1 MGSKRFVGQISTGDG
16 AARGFPPGLRP
27 ECFHFARGSAERR
40 DSPSRWTPA
49 PLPSPPGPRPGRTRR
64 GGSSARVPGGAGGGS
79 GRGES
84 CGTGRGCRC
93 SGAPLARLPGAAT
106 AQRSPPL
113 LDPGRAPR
121 GRVPAGW
128 RLFRAAPGSGSPHL
142 LPAAPAPPIP
152 ARGVSAGGCRLPPP
166 SRAGPL
172 TSRWCCG
179 RPISGAAG
187 PRRTAP
193 GPAQP
198 GRWQPSLTGPGSG
211 TGSLH
216 AAWPGRRG
224 NRGRPRRRWSAQ
236 AGDRRA
242 LPVEKPP
249 GVKGRT
255 LILLDVNTKS
265 PVRIISE
272 NFLSLQL
279 DPSIIHDGWLDF
291 LSSRRLVTLARGLAP
306 AFLRFAG
313 KRTDF
318 LQFHNVKNPAKSRG
332 GPGPDYYLKN
342 YEDDIV
348 RSDIALDKQKGC
360 KIAQHPDIMLELQR
374 EKAAQMH
381 LVLLKEQFSNTY
393 SNLTLTA
400 RSLDKLYN
408 FADCSGLHLIFALN
422 AVRRNPNNSWNS
434 SNALSLLKYSASKKY
449 NISWELGNEP
459 NNYRTLIGRSV
470 NGSQLGKDYIQLR
483 SLLQLIRTY
492 SRANLYGPNI
502 GRPRKNVIALLEG
515 FMKVAGST
523 VDAVTWQHYY
533 IDGRVAKVTDFLKTR
548 LLDTLSDQ
556 IRKIQKVVNTYTP
569 GKKIWLEGVGA
580 TSAGGMNN
588 LSDSYAAG
596 FLWLNTL
603 GLLASQGIDVVV
615 RHSFLD
621 HGHNHL
627 VDQNFNPLPDYWLS
641 LLYKRLIGPKVLA
654 IHVAGLQRKPRPGR
668 VIRDKLRIYAHC
680 TSYHNHNYVRGSITL
695 YIINLHRS
703 RKKIKL
709 AGTLRDKIV
718 HQYLLQPYGKDGLH
732 SKSVQLNGQ
741 PLAMVDD
748 GTLPELKPRPL
759 RAGRTLVIPPLT
771 MSFYVVKNVNALACR
786 YR

>member
-1 MGSKRFVGQISTGDG
+1 MVSIKMHMFAMEKAFRRLISYDCKNVVLPSLQQPLLCKKAQHGAEAAQGKKKIKMEQKTAAGTG
-16 AARGFPPGLRP
+16 PP
-27 ECFHFARGSAERR
+27 AE
-40 DSPSRWTPA
+40 PSRAFPGSRRVESGCR
-49 PLPSPPGPRPGRTRR
+49 PGLPSPPLPGLPALR
-64 GGSSARVPGGAGGGS
+64 GGQSRAAAALGSTGGAERPRPGGAG
-79 GRGES
+79 
-84 CGTGRGCRC
+84 T
-93 SGAPLARLPGAAT
+93 AREP
-106 AQRSPPL
+106 SPC
-113 LDPGRAPR
+113 
-121 GRVPAGW
+121 W
-128 RLFRAAPGSGSPHL
+128 
-142 LPAAPAPPIP
+142 LPAAGDP
-152 ARGVSAGGCRLPPP
+152 
-166 SRAGPL
+166 
-172 TSRWCCG
+172 
-179 RPISGAAG
+179 GA
-187 PRRTAP
+187 
-193 GPAQP
+193 
-198 GRWQPSLTGPGSG
+198 
-211 TGSLH
+211 
-216 AAWPGRRG
+216 
-224 NRGRPRRRWSAQ
+224 
-236 AGDRRA
+236 
-242 LPVEKPP
+242 
-249 GVKGRT
+249 
-255 LILLDVNTKS
+255 
-265 PVRIISE
+265 
-272 NFLSLQL
+272 
-279 DPSIIHDGWLDF
+279 
-291 LSSRRLVTLARGLAP
+291 
-306 AFLRFAG
+306 
-313 KRTDF
+313 
-318 LQFHNVKNPAKSRG
+318 
-332 GPGPDYYLKN
+332 GPGPRLPALRGQ
-342 YEDDIV
+342 EDGLFAV
-348 RSDIALDKQKGC
+348 PQCEEPGQEPRRARPRLLPQ
-360 KIAQHPDIMLELQR
+360 ELR
-374 EKAAQMH
+374 G
-381 LVLLKEQFSNTY
+381 
-393 SNLTLTA
+393 

-422 AVRRNPNNSWNS
+422 ALRRNPNNSWNS

-459 NNYRTLIGRSV
+459 NNYRTLMGRSV
-470 NGSQLGKDYIQLR
+470 NGSQLGKDYTQLR

-492 SRANLYGPNI
+492 SRAHLYGPNI
-502 GRPRKNVIALLEG
+502 GRPRKNVVAFLEG
-515 FMKVAGST
+515 FMKVAGGT

-569 GKKIWLEGVGA
+569 GKKIWLEGVGM

>member
-1 MGSKRFVGQISTGDG
+1 SELI
-16 AARGFPPGLRP
+16 RGFLLSGMPCPSSCPPGLL
-27 ECFHFARGSAERR
+27 ALM
-40 DSPSRWTPA
+40 A
-49 PLPSPPGPRPGRTRR
+49 PGLALMATFSLPS
-64 GGSSARVPGGAGGGS
+64 
-79 GRGES
+79 
-84 CGTGRGCRC
+84 
-93 SGAPLARLPGAAT
+93 
-106 AQRSPPL
+106 
-113 LDPGRAPR
+113 
-121 GRVPAGW
+121 
-128 RLFRAAPGSGSPHL
+128 
-142 LPAAPAPPIP
+142 
-152 ARGVSAGGCRLPPP
+152 
-166 SRAGPL
+166 
-172 TSRWCCG
+172 
-179 RPISGAAG
+179 
-187 PRRTAP
+187 
-193 GPAQP
+193 
-198 GRWQPSLTGPGSG
+198 
-211 TGSLH
+211 
-216 AAWPGRRG
+216 
-224 NRGRPRRRWSAQ
+224 Q
-236 AGDRRA
+236 AGDRRT

-291 LSSRRLVTLARGLAP
+291 LSHCWDGIANGQMVARAMVTCTQATLTLCKFSAREAHSVQ
-306 AFLRFAG
+306 G
-313 KRTDF
+313 K
-318 LQFHNVKNPAKSRG
+318 P
-332 GPGPDYYLKN
+332 GPGWELSPHAVRH
-342 YEDDIV
+342 IV

-422 AVRRNPNNSWNS
+422 ALRRNPNNSWNS

-470 NGSQLGKDYIQLR
+470 NGSQLGKDYTQLR

-492 SRANLYGPNI
+492 SRAHLYGPNI
-502 GRPRKNVIALLEG
+502 GRPRKNVIAFLEG
-515 FMKVAGST
+515 FLKVAGGT

-533 IDGRVAKVTDFLKTR
+533 IDGRVAKATDFLKTR

-569 GKKIWLEGVGA
+569 GKKIWLEGVGT

>member
-1 MGSKRFVGQISTGDG
+1 LLLLCREPSDR
-16 AARGFPPGLRP
+16 ACPPGLL
-27 ECFHFARGSAERR
+27 ALL
-40 DSPSRWTPA
+40 TPWLA
-49 PLPSPPGPRPGRTRR
+49 LTAHLSL
-64 GGSSARVPGGAGGGS
+64 SS
-79 GRGES
+79 
-84 CGTGRGCRC
+84 
-93 SGAPLARLPGAAT
+93 
-106 AQRSPPL
+106 
-113 LDPGRAPR
+113 
-121 GRVPAGW
+121 
-128 RLFRAAPGSGSPHL
+128 
-142 LPAAPAPPIP
+142 
-152 ARGVSAGGCRLPPP
+152 
-166 SRAGPL
+166 
-172 TSRWCCG
+172 
-179 RPISGAAG
+179 
-187 PRRTAP
+187 
-193 GPAQP
+193 
-198 GRWQPSLTGPGSG
+198 
-211 TGSLH
+211 
-216 AAWPGRRG
+216 
-224 NRGRPRRRWSAQ
+224 Q
-236 AGDRRA
+236 AGAR
-242 LPVEKPP
+242 
-249 GVKGRT
+249 GRT

-265 PVRIISE
+265 PVRVTSE

-313 KRTDF
+313 KRSDF
-318 LQFHNVKNPAKSRG
+318 LQFRNVRNPAKSRG

-422 AVRRNPNNSWNS
+422 ALRRNPDNSWNS

-459 NNYRTLIGRSV
+459 SNYRTLTGRTVS
-470 NGSQLGKDYIQLR
+470 GSQLGKDYVQLKR
-483 SLLQLIRTY
+483 LLQLIRTY
-492 SRANLYGPNI
+492 TRASLYGPNI

-515 FMKVAGST
+515 FMKAAGRT
-523 VDAVTWQHYY
+523 VDA
-533 IDGRVAKVTDFLKTR
+533 
-548 LLDTLSDQ
+548 
-556 IRKIQKVVNTYTP
+556 VVNTYTP
-569 GKKIWLEGVGA
+569 GKRIWLEGIGA

-603 GLLASQGIDVVV
+603 GMLANQGIDVVI
-615 RHSFLD
+615 RHSFFD

-641 LLYKRLIGPKVLA
+641 LLYKRLVGPKVLA
-654 IHVAGLQRKPRPGR
+654 VHVAGLQRKPRPGR

-709 AGTLRDKIV
+709 VGTLRDKIV

-732 SKSVQLNGQ
+732 SRSVQLNGEL
-741 PLAMVDD
+741 LAVTDD
-748 GTLPELKPRPL
+748 GALPELKLRPL

>member
-1 MGSKRFVGQISTGDG
+1 SELI
-16 AARGFPPGLRP
+16 RGFLLSGMPCPSSCPPGLL
-27 ECFHFARGSAERR
+27 ALM
-40 DSPSRWTPA
+40 A
-49 PLPSPPGPRPGRTRR
+49 PGLALMATFSLPS
-64 GGSSARVPGGAGGGS
+64 
-79 GRGES
+79 
-84 CGTGRGCRC
+84 
-93 SGAPLARLPGAAT
+93 
-106 AQRSPPL
+106 
-113 LDPGRAPR
+113 
-121 GRVPAGW
+121 
-128 RLFRAAPGSGSPHL
+128 
-142 LPAAPAPPIP
+142 
-152 ARGVSAGGCRLPPP
+152 
-166 SRAGPL
+166 
-172 TSRWCCG
+172 
-179 RPISGAAG
+179 
-187 PRRTAP
+187 
-193 GPAQP
+193 
-198 GRWQPSLTGPGSG
+198 
-211 TGSLH
+211 
-216 AAWPGRRG
+216 
-224 NRGRPRRRWSAQ
+224 Q

-242 LPVEKPP
+242 VPVEKPP

-291 LSSRRLVTLARGLAP
+291 LSSQRCAGPSAQLLTPAPQPFVDFCSLLMAEKRPKDTLCLAISLFSFP
-306 AFLRFAG
+306 FA
-313 KRTDF
+313 
-318 LQFHNVKNPAKSRG
+318 V
-332 GPGPDYYLKN
+332 
-342 YEDDIV
+342 DIV

-422 AVRRNPNNSWNS
+422 ALRRNPNNSWNS

-459 NNYRTLIGRSV
+459 NNYRTLMGRSV
-470 NGSQLGKDYIQLR
+470 NGSQLGKDYTQLR

-492 SRANLYGPNI
+492 SRAHLYGPNI
-502 GRPRKNVIALLEG
+502 GRPRKNVLAFLEG
-515 FMKVAGST
+515 FMKVAGGT

-569 GKKIWLEGVGA
+569 GKKIWLEGVGM

>member
-1 MGSKRFVGQISTGDG
+1 MPHPSSC
-16 AARGFPPGLRP
+16 PPGLL
-27 ECFHFARGSAERR
+27 ALL
-40 DSPSRWTPA
+40 A
-49 PLPSPPGPRPGRTRR
+49 PWLALLAHLSL
-64 GGSSARVPGGAGGGS
+64 SS
-79 GRGES
+79 
-84 CGTGRGCRC
+84 
-93 SGAPLARLPGAAT
+93 
-106 AQRSPPL
+106 
-113 LDPGRAPR
+113 
-121 GRVPAGW
+121 
-128 RLFRAAPGSGSPHL
+128 
-142 LPAAPAPPIP
+142 
-152 ARGVSAGGCRLPPP
+152 
-166 SRAGPL
+166 
-172 TSRWCCG
+172 
-179 RPISGAAG
+179 
-187 PRRTAP
+187 
-193 GPAQP
+193 
-198 GRWQPSLTGPGSG
+198 
-211 TGSLH
+211 
-216 AAWPGRRG
+216 
-224 NRGRPRRRWSAQ
+224 Q

-242 LPVEKPP
+242 VPVEKPP

-265 PVRIISE
+265 PVRVTSE

-313 KRTDF
+313 KRTDV
-318 LQFHNVKNPAKSRG
+318 LQFQNLKNPAKSRG

-381 LVLLKEQFSNTY
+381 LVLLKERFSNTY

-422 AVRRNPNNSWNS
+422 ALRRNPDNSWNS

-459 NNYRTLIGRSV
+459 NNYRTLTGRTV
-470 NGSQLGKDYIQLR
+470 NGSQLGKDYIQLK

-492 SRANLYGPNI
+492 ARASLYGPSI

-515 FMKVAGST
+515 FMKVAGRT

-556 IRKIQKVVNTYTP
+556 IRKIQKVVNTYAP
-569 GKKIWLEGVGA
+569 GKKIWLEGIGA
-580 TSAGGMNN
+580 TSAGGTNN

-603 GLLASQGIDVVV
+603 GMLANQGIEVVM
-615 RHSFLD
+615 RHSFFD

-641 LLYKRLIGPKVLA
+641 LLYKRLVGPRVLA
-654 IHVAGLQRKPRPGR
+654 VHVAGLQREPRPGR

-680 TSYHNHNYVRGSITL
+680 SSSHSHSYVRGSITL

-709 AGTLRDKIV
+709 VGTLRDKLV
-718 HQYLLQPYGKDGLH
+718 HQYLLQPHGTDGLH
-732 SKSVQLNGQ
+732 ARSVQLNGQ
-741 PLAMVDD
+741 PLAMADD

>member
-1 MGSKRFVGQISTGDG
+1 SELI
-16 AARGFPPGLRP
+16 RGFLLSGMPCPSSCPPGLL
-27 ECFHFARGSAERR
+27 ALM
-40 DSPSRWTPA
+40 A
-49 PLPSPPGPRPGRTRR
+49 PGLALMATFSLPS
-64 GGSSARVPGGAGGGS
+64 
-79 GRGES
+79 
-84 CGTGRGCRC
+84 
-93 SGAPLARLPGAAT
+93 
-106 AQRSPPL
+106 
-113 LDPGRAPR
+113 
-121 GRVPAGW
+121 
-128 RLFRAAPGSGSPHL
+128 
-142 LPAAPAPPIP
+142 
-152 ARGVSAGGCRLPPP
+152 
-166 SRAGPL
+166 
-172 TSRWCCG
+172 
-179 RPISGAAG
+179 
-187 PRRTAP
+187 
-193 GPAQP
+193 
-198 GRWQPSLTGPGSG
+198 
-211 TGSLH
+211 
-216 AAWPGRRG
+216 
-224 NRGRPRRRWSAQ
+224 Q

-242 LPVEKPP
+242 LPVEKSP

-291 LSSRRLVTLARGLAP
+291 LSAGRRSVQAPGATTGPGLLPQFLRAARGELQRGPAARGHLAISLFSFP
-306 AFLRFAG
+306 FA
-313 KRTDF
+313 
-318 LQFHNVKNPAKSRG
+318 V
-332 GPGPDYYLKN
+332 
-342 YEDDIV
+342 DIV

-422 AVRRNPNNSWNS
+422 ALRRNPNNSWNS

-556 IRKIQKVVNTYTP
+556 IRKIQKVVNMYTP
-569 GKKIWLEGVGA
+569 GKKIWLEGIGA

-615 RHSFLD
+615 RQSFLD

>member
-1 MGSKRFVGQISTGDG
+1 SELI
-16 AARGFPPGLRP
+16 RGFLLSGMPCPSSCPPGLL
-27 ECFHFARGSAERR
+27 ALM
-40 DSPSRWTPA
+40 A
-49 PLPSPPGPRPGRTRR
+49 PGLALMATFSLPS
-64 GGSSARVPGGAGGGS
+64 
-79 GRGES
+79 
-84 CGTGRGCRC
+84 
-93 SGAPLARLPGAAT
+93 
-106 AQRSPPL
+106 
-113 LDPGRAPR
+113 
-121 GRVPAGW
+121 
-128 RLFRAAPGSGSPHL
+128 
-142 LPAAPAPPIP
+142 
-152 ARGVSAGGCRLPPP
+152 
-166 SRAGPL
+166 
-172 TSRWCCG
+172 
-179 RPISGAAG
+179 
-187 PRRTAP
+187 
-193 GPAQP
+193 
-198 GRWQPSLTGPGSG
+198 
-211 TGSLH
+211 
-216 AAWPGRRG
+216 
-224 NRGRPRRRWSAQ
+224 Q

-291 LSSRRLVTLARGLAP
+291 LSIAAIVPLLKGVFSLVLQRFRGRFGDLRAQNDGSDPERGQGCLAISLFSFP
-306 AFLRFAG
+306 FA
-313 KRTDF
+313 
-318 LQFHNVKNPAKSRG
+318 V
-332 GPGPDYYLKN
+332 
-342 YEDDIV
+342 DIV

-422 AVRRNPNNSWNS
+422 ALRRNPNNSWNS

-459 NNYRTLIGRSV
+459 NNYRTLMGRSV
-470 NGSQLGKDYIQLR
+470 NGSQLGKDYTQLR

-492 SRANLYGPNI
+492 SRAHLYGPNI
-502 GRPRKNVIALLEG
+502 GRPRKNVIAFLEG
-515 FMKVAGST
+515 FMKVAGGT

-569 GKKIWLEGVGA
+569 GKKIWLEGVGM